1 MQIDR
6 FSVPTTT
13 RAPTGSTNAYIVG
26 DLLIDPGARTD
37 ALDAAAADVTHVA
50 VTHTHLDHVGALAE
64 YADSRTVW
72 ALSGHEA
79 RFEAATG
86 VVPDETFAEGDH
98 LAGLTMLETP
108 GHAPDHVAF
117 ATDRAV
123 ICGDLAM
130 AEGSVFVGGDG
141 ADMHAYLDS
150 LRRVRE
156 LDIRTLQPGH
166 GDPIDHPKERLD
178 WLIDHRLERDRRVR
192 EAVETGNHTIEAIR
206 DAAYEKDLS
215 GVADLASLTVEAHLE
230 KLASEG
236 VVEWDGERA
245 RI

>member
-13 RAPTGSTNAYIVG
+13 RAPTGSTNAYLVG

-37 ALDAAAADVTHVA
+37 ALDAAAENAAHIA
-50 VTHTHLDHVGALAE
+50 VTHTHPDHVGALAD

-72 ALSGHEA
+72 ALAGHEA

-86 VVPDETFAEGDH
+86 IESDETFAEGDR
-98 LAGLTMLETP
+98 LAGLTVLETP

-141 ADMHAYLDS
+141 ADMRAYLDS

-156 LDIRTLQPGH
+156 FDVRTLQPGH
-166 GDPIDHPKERLD
+166 GDPIDHPKKRLD
-178 WLIDHRLERDRRVR
+178 WLIDHRLKRERRVR
-192 EAVETGNHTIEAIR
+192 EAVEAGNHTIETVR

-215 GVADLASLTVEAHLE
+215 GVADLASLAVEAHLE
-230 KLASEG
+230 KLAIEG
-236 VVEWDGERA
+236 VVKWDGERA